1 MADLAEVLSTYQ
13 ALAGVAVG
21 AGLTYWFGALN
32 RRRQEAREDKTR
44 WYETRLKACAE
55 LAQPVSNLTWLT
67 RPSTTSYAEKKE
79 AGGKAASELGRAVGI
94 IHLVGSLEVVDKAER
109 LLRVANEGMSNA
121 FSGRRVDT
129 KLWDKSLEEF
139 GTAARRTLATRALE
153 PPIERPGPVWRT
165 SSHNS

>member
-44 WYETRLKACAE
+44 WYETRLKAYAE
-55 LAQPVSNLTWLT
+55 LAQTVSNLTWLT

-79 AGGKAASELGRAVGI
+79 ARGKAASELGRAVGI
-94 IHLVGSLEVVDKAER
+94 IRLVGSLEVVDKAER

-153 PPIERPGPVWRT
+153 PPIERPVPVWRT

>member
-44 WYETRLKACAE
+44 WYETRLKAYAE
-55 LAQPVSNLTWLT
+55 LAQTISNLTWFT

-79 AGGKAASELGRAVGI
+79 ARGKAASELGRAVGI
-94 IHLVGSLEVVDKAER
+94 IRLVGSLEVVDKAGR

-129 KLWDKSLEEF
+129 KLWDESLEEF
-139 GTAARRTLATRALE
+139 GTAARKDLGH
-153 PPIERPGPVWRT
+153 PSP
-165 SSHNS
+165 

>member
-21 AGLTYWFGALN
+21 AGADVLVRRLEQAAPRGE
-32 RRRQEAREDKTR
+32 RRQDALVRN
-44 WYETRLKACAE
+44 AAE
-55 LAQPVSNLTWLT
+55 GIRRISSNHSNLTWLT

-79 AGGKAASELGRAVGI
+79 ARGKAASELGRAVGI
-94 IHLVGSLEVVDKAER
+94 IRLVGSLEVVDKAGR

-139 GTAARRTLATRALE
+139 GTAARKDLGH
-153 PPIERPGPVWRT
+153 PSP
-165 SSHNS
+165 

>member
-1 MADLAEVLSTYQ
+1 LSENTGHLAEVLSTYQ

-44 WYETRLKACAE
+44 WYETRLKAYAE
-55 LAQPVSNLTWLT
+55 LAQTVSNLTWLT

-79 AGGKAASELGRAVGI
+79 ARGKAASELGRAVGI
-94 IHLVGSLEVVDKAER
+94 IRLVGSLEVVDKAGR

-139 GTAARRTLATRALE
+139 GTAARKDLGH
-153 PPIERPGPVWRT
+153 PSP
-165 SSHNS
+165 